1 MGLLGMRGCRL
12 PNHPIPKSMTFNNF
26 NLYAMDIRE
35 LMKNPFF
42 VFVAGLLAIWVIFTL
57 LKTFLSLSWLF
68 VLGFIVLFIINE
80 RFRDTVQ
87 AFFKGLFN
95 R

>member
-1 MGLLGMRGCRL
+1 MAVWGCPS
-12 PNHPIPKSMTFNNF
+12 PNHHIPTSSNHHNQQL

-35 LMKNPFF
+35 LIKNPFIAF
-42 VFVAGLLAIWVIFTL
+42 IAGLLALWLIFRL
-57 LKTFLSLSWLF
+57 LKVFLSLSWLF
-68 VLGFIVLFIINE
+68 VLAFVILFVINE

-87 AFFKGLFN
+87 AFFRGLFN

>member
-1 MGLLGMRGCRL
+1 
-12 PNHPIPKSMTFNNF
+12 MTINNF

-42 VFVAGLLAIWVIFTL
+42 VFVAGLLAIWVIFKL
-57 LKTFLSLSWLF
+57 LKIFLSLSWLF
-68 VLGFIVLFIINE
+68 VLAFIVLFIINE

-87 AFFKGLFN
+87 AFFRGLFN